1 MYRYEGR
8 MIYLD
13 LPPINIK
20 LNDHLPFS
28 LDEFP
33 RAVTGNTAQNQ
44 EILVPDWP
52 ITSHVP

>member
-1 MYRYEGR
+1 